1 MSLSFT
7 EMTDVMIAAG
17 VKKSG
22 LPTGIMFVLAL
33 LGGAFIALAG
43 AGSNMAAFSLLASP
57 ESYGIGRLVAGLIFP
72 IGLIMVVI
80 GGAELFTGNALMA
93 SALARRRISVAG
105 LARNWVIVYFGN
117 MIGATFVAWAAWYAG
132 QFSGGGGLLGG
143 VTVKIAAGKTALGF
157 GQAFVQ
163 GIMCNWLVCLAVW
176 MAFGARGTASK
187 CLAIFFPI
195 CLFVTN
201 GYEHCIANM
210 YYIPAGLFAKAE
222 FSGLAGVA
230 QNALDGLTWGAYFVN
245 NLVPVTLGNIVGGS
259 LFVGLAYLFAY
270 GAKPKA

>member
-93 SALARRRISVAG
+93 SALAKRRISVAG
-105 LARNWVIVYFGN
+105 LARTWVIVYFGN

-157 GQAFVQ
+157 GQAFIQ

-222 FSGLAGVA
+222 FSDLAGVA